1 MTEIKTKD
9 SNIIYL
15 ILDGSKT
22 VDKTSFLAQISE
34 LLKFPDYF
42 GHNWDALEECLNDV
56 TTINSWKS
64 KEFSFIED
72 NLIRYTKINIIWLDP
87 LDFSKYNKADFLIAL
102 DILKG
107 ITEDEA
113 NPLIFVLATNI
124 INVNTELF
132 K

>member
-1 MTEIKTKD
+1 MTEIKTED
-9 SNIIYL
+9 ANIIYL

-22 VDKTSFLAQISE
+22 VDKTSFISE
-34 LLKFPDYF
+34 LHFLLRLKSRRTLE
-42 GHNWDALEECLNDV
+42 WDVL
-56 TTINSWKS
+56 
-64 KEFSFIED
+64 KED
-72 NLIRYTKINIIWLDP
+72 LNLIAPVICSRFNEDSTNNINKITIIWLDP

>member
-1 MTEIKTKD
+1 M
-9 SNIIYL
+9 IY
-15 ILDGSKT
+15 
-22 VDKTSFLAQISE
+22 
-34 LLKFPDYF
+34 P
-42 GHNWDALEECLNDV
+42 
-56 TTINSWKS
+56 
-64 KEFSFIED
+64 EF
-72 NLIRYTKINIIWLDP
+72 YTKINIIWLDP

>member
-72 NLIRYTKINIIWLDP
+72 NLIRYIKVNVIWLDP
-87 LDFSKYNKADFLIAL
+87 LNFSKYNKADFLIAL
-102 DILKG
+102 DILKD